1 MQLVTVDCKRLLQWN
16 SRGYDIA
23 KLFAHKFT
31 FISPVWL
38 QIQRRSEVGYSVLG
52 AHGIDKGQHWDHFCI
67 SADLL
72 DCLMIVTGLVFYC
85 CTWSFSSLFTWLSN
99 IRARWRP
106 SVPKVCQ
113 MLGLD
118 EFTETFVDPSCK
130 IRGVRSMQFDAVF
143 DPLTF
148 WIAAVCLKS
157 EAKV

>member
-1 MQLVTVDCKRLLQWN
+1 MHLLQSIAN
-16 SRGYDIA
+16 VCYSGTVAATTLPSCLHTSSRS
-23 KLFAHKFT
+23 F
-31 FISPVWL
+31 L
-38 QIQRRSEVGYSVLG
+38 QFGFRSSVGRRSATQCSVHMTLTKVSTE
-52 AHGIDKGQHWDHFCI
+52 II

-118 EFTETFVDPSCK
+118 EFTETFIDPSCK
-130 IRGVRSMQFDAVF
+130 IRGIRSVQFDAVF